1 MDSST
6 FADVILE
13 ATAIVDEASARF
25 QKDFF
30 APEVNQMGRMI
41 WESMLPGQRQMVL
54 DNNPQLADGVR
65 RLLCGKV

>member
-30 APEVNQMGRMI
+30 APEVAQLGRMV
-41 WESMLPGQRQMVL
+41 WGSMLPGQRQMAL

-65 RLLCGKV
+65 KLLGGKV

>member
-13 ATAIVDEASARF
+13 ATAIVDESMAKF

-30 APEVNQMGRMI
+30 APDVDRLGRMV

-54 DNNPQLADGVR
+54 DKQPGLADGLM
-65 RLLCGKV
+65 RLLGNR

>member
-6 FADVILE
+6 FDDVILE

-25 QKDFF
+25 QKDFY
-30 APEVNQMGRMI
+30 APDANRLGRMV

-54 DNNPQLADGVR
+54 DNNPQLADGVK
-65 RLLCGKV
+65 RLLGSKV